1 MARFDPLPPSVEP
14 NRRLWNDSPATEW
27 LSAFPIGNGQIGGM
41 VFGGVEHERIGL
53 NHERLW
59 RGVTRD
65 RTTPN
70 VAAELPRIRAAFF
83 AGDMAEG
90 ARLAEEILGGHGRRI
105 MPFQPVGDLTIELAG
120 APALAEL
127 DGYERELDLVTG
139 VAATTWEHDQQVWR
153 RLAFMSADHNALV
166 INLETTDPQGISAR
180 IGLSRRTSDDV
191 PDRPEEAKP
200 LGKHGSVTPWPRR
213 DWYNADEI
221 DVTTWS
227 RGNRAGLFGLFAE
240 GISFATEFRVFTDGG
255 TITSVGSD
263 IASLDVAGTM
273 SLTIVLGIMVKTEP
287 HLMNAR
293 DAIASH
299 LDAVPSRFEQLL
311 ETHLFEHLPAME
323 RVSLSLPTLST
334 VANLPLA
341 ARLERVRAGHTDPGL
356 ISLWFHYGRYLL
368 FSSSRR
374 CSEPANLQ
382 GIWSQELDPAWQAD
396 FHLNINLQMN
406 YWPAE
411 STNLPECLPPFFN
424 LLERFIPSAQES
436 ARNLYGV
443 DGIVLPH
450 ATDVWGRATPEAP
463 VCDVWQGAASW
474 LGQHFWWH
482 WLYTGD
488 REFLARSAYP
498 WLKLCAEF
506 WMGFLVPEDR
516 ENHPLR
522 GNLVSVPSN
531 SPENSYWWEGR
542 KLRYGIGAT
551 MDLLLARETL
561 ELCLQASAELEIDAD
576 LRPTWQATIDRLAP
590 LQIGKNGQL
599 QEYVDDWDEPEPSHR
614 HVSHLYGV
622 YPGES
627 LTEESTPELFAAARV
642 SLERR
647 LAHGGGH
654 TGWSRSWVAALWA
667 RFGEGDLAAHHL
679 DELIRQFAT
688 NALLDLHPPRIFQ
701 IDGNFGGTAAIAEML
716 LRSIDDRIFLLPA
729 LPTSW
734 PHGTVRGLRARGGK
748 SVAIG
753 WRDGMLAWSQLTSSN
768 DRPVAL
774 VVPAGTEVRITVIG
788 GPRDGQVIAPVAE
801 GRALQWTPVPGDV
814 YEIRGSTSSGD

>member
-1 MARFDPLPPSVEP
+1 VARFDPLPSSTEP
-14 NRRLWNDSPATEW
+14 NRRLWNDTPAAEW
-27 LSAFPIGNGQIGGM
+27 LSAFPIGNGQLGGM
-41 VFGGVEHERIGL
+41 VFGGVGHERIGL

-65 RTTPN
+65 RTVPD
-70 VAAELPRIRAAFF
+70 VAAGLPRIRAAFF
-83 AGDMAEG
+83 GGDMAEG
-90 ARLAEEILGGHGRRI
+90 ARLAEEVLGGHGRRI
-105 MPFQPVGDLTIELAG
+105 MPYQPVGDLTIDLPG
-120 APALAEL
+120 APAIDDL

-139 VAATTWEHDQQVWR
+139 VAATTWEQENHVWR

-166 INLETTDPQGISAR
+166 INLQTTDPQGISAR
-180 IGLSRRTSDDV
+180 IGLSRRESDDL
-191 PDRPEEAKP
+191 PDRPEGASLHGE
-200 LGKHGSVTPWPRR
+200 HGSVTPWPRR
-213 DWYNADEI
+213 DWYNDDEI

-227 RGNRAGLFGLFAE
+227 RSNRAGLFGLFTE
-240 GISFATEFRVFTDGG
+240 GISFATELRVFSEGG
-255 TITSVGSD
+255 TVTNVG
-263 IASLDVAGTM
+263 AELATLDVVA
-273 SLTIVLGIMVKTEP
+273 SRAVTIVLSIMVKTES

-323 RVSLSLPTLST
+323 RVSLSLPAPPEAAL
-334 VANLPLA
+334 LPLD
-341 ARLERVRAGHTDPGL
+341 ARLDRLRAGHDDPGL
-356 ISLWFHYGRYLL
+356 VSLWFHYGRYLL
-368 FSSSRR
+368 YSSSRR
-374 CSEPANLQ
+374 CHEPANLQ
-382 GIWSQELDPAWQAD
+382 GIWSEELDPAWQSD
-396 FHLNINLQMN
+396 YHLNINLQMN

-411 STNLPECLPPFFN
+411 STNLPECLPPFLSF
-424 LLERFIPSAQES
+424 LERFIPSALEA
-436 ARNLYGV
+436 ARHLYGV
-443 DGIVLPH
+443 EGIVLPH

-498 WLKLCAEF
+498 WLKRCAEF
-506 WMGFLVPEDR
+506 WTGFLVPEQRDD
-516 ENHPLR
+516 HPLH
-522 GNLVSVPSN
+522 GQLVSVPSN
-531 SPENSYWWEGR
+531 SPENSYWWEGH

-561 ELCLQASAELEIDAD
+561 EHCLQASTELDLDDD
-576 LRPTWQATIDRLAP
+576 LRPGWQAIIDRLAP
-590 LQIGKNGQL
+590 LQIGKHGQL

-688 NALLDLHPPRIFQ
+688 DALLDLHPPRIFQ
-701 IDGNFGGTAAIAEML
+701 IDGNLGGTAAIAEML
-716 LRSIDDRIFLLPA
+716 LRSSNGRIHLLPA
-729 LPTSW
+729 LPTGW
-734 PHGTVRGLRARGGK
+734 PDGAVRGLRARGGK
-748 SVAIG
+748 TVSIG
-753 WRDGMLAWSQLTSSN
+753 WRGGRFGWSQLTSTN
-768 DRPVAL
+768 AEPVAL
-774 VVPAGTEVRITVIG
+774 VVSATVDVRITVIG
-788 GPRDGQVIAPVAE
+788 GPRDGHVVTPVNE
-801 GRALQWTPVPGDV
+801 RGALVWTPIPGDV
-814 YEIRGSTSSGD
+814 YEIRPTSPGA